1 MSVSFLDFRCE
12 ARGMAS
18 FLILI
23 PSGFLAP
30 NSTLVLKYSIIQIE
44 VFKTYTV
51 TVSSGMGAGSFSQR
65 CELGLP
71 LGSSEPRLT
80 AKVGCQHVPPGENS
94 PGPAGSGSCG
104 QGSKLHSGSQAAA
117 GLKFAVGFL
126 AAKAFPFVFEK
137 WETDFVLTQIISL
150 ARYVW
155 MQRSGWHQ
163 ELPMMA
169 SSGVSPPGRGGPG
182 YVRGGAAH
190 PDLWRTQSLPHTVA
204 FPWSMAHVPA
214 AILSP
219 SPDNRKVQT
228 TFPSGQRQSRGL
240 PEQCST
246 AKLGDRAPPWLIS
259 FIPHLRRAHCMP
271 GRHGGSARSKHRAQ
285 GCVPS
290 LLE

>member
-117 GLKFAVGFL
+117 GL
-126 AAKAFPFVFEK
+126 
-137 WETDFVLTQIISL
+137 
-150 ARYVW
+150 
-155 MQRSGWHQ
+155 
-163 ELPMMA
+163 
-169 SSGVSPPGRGGPG
+169 
-182 YVRGGAAH
+182 
-190 PDLWRTQSLPHTVA
+190 
-204 FPWSMAHVPA
+204 
-214 AILSP
+214 
-219 SPDNRKVQT
+219 N
-228 TFPSGQRQSRGL
+228 
-240 PEQCST
+240 
-246 AKLGDRAPPWLIS
+246 
-259 FIPHLRRAHCMP
+259 
-271 GRHGGSARSKHRAQ
+271 
-285 GCVPS
+285 
-290 LLE
+290 